1 MSSSFSVT
9 LTGRHVTLT
18 PLSMD
23 DVPELVRAAS
33 GERSAFGWSIVPGT
47 IREMEVVVGRL
58 LADRDQ
64 RSAVP
69 FATRRSDTTEII
81 GMTRFLT
88 LRWFF
93 GREYPDAAEIGGTFL
108 TAPAQRTAANTEA
121 KLLMMTHAFDVWDVR
136 RLDLKTDERNERSRR
151 AIERIGGQFE
161 GVLRN
166 WQAAQV
172 NGEEG
177 ATRNSAIYSILPSE
191 WRDVRA
197 RLEERLRED

>member
-1 MSSSFSVT
+1 MSSSLSVT

-33 GERSAFGWSIVPGT
+33 GDRSTFGWSIVPDT
-47 IREMEVVVGRL
+47 IPEMDGVVGRL

-64 RSAVP
+64 RIVVP
-69 FATRRSDTTEII
+69 FATRRSDTSEII

-93 GREYPDAAEIGGTFL
+93 DREYPDAAEIGGTFL
-108 TAPAQRTAANTEA
+108 TAAAQRTAANSEA
-121 KLLMMTHAFDVWDVR
+121 KLLMMTHAFDVWGVR

-172 NGEEG
+172 DGEES
-177 ATRNSAIYSILPSE
+177 ATRNSAMYSILSSE
-191 WRDVRA
+191 WPDVRA